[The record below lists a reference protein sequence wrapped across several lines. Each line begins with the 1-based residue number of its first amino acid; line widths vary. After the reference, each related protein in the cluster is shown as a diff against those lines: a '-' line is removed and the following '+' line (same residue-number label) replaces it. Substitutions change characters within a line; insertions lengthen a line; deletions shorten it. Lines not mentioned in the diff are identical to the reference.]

1 MLRISNFLHL
11 MSEKAEKIQKIAAEL
26 LGSGEVEVVIGY
38 ENAEAPRPVFVET
51 AEEAKKLIWNDR
63 CFHNLARYLNTE
75 VGKAAVV
82 AKGCDARAV
91 AGLIREGQVK
101 REDVVIIGIDCAG
114 QVEDGEKQGKCL
126 VCDCHRPEIYD
137 HLIEDESALIE
148 PEADTFNDVSEI
160 EGKSGEE
167 RLAYWTAL
175 MERCIR
181 CYACRQVCP
190 LCYCKECAAEQALP
204 KWLPRSPDARGNLFF
219 HVMRAQHLA
228 GRCVDCGECERV
240 CPVDIPVRT
249 INRKLIREI
258 ADLYGYR
265 AGVDLQAVPPLA
277 TFRPDDPEGDFR

>member
-1 MLRISNFLHL
+1 MSN
-11 MSEKAEKIQKIAAEL
+11 KIAEL
-26 LGSGEVEVVIGY
+26 KKVAADLLKSGAVEVVIGY
-38 ENAEAPRPVFVET
+38 ENDGAPRPVFVEN
-51 AEEAKKLIWNDR
+51 AEDAEKLVWNDC
-63 CFHNLARYLNTE
+63 CFHNLARYLNTAT
-75 VGKAAVV
+75 GKAAVV
-82 AKGCDARAV
+82 AKGCDVRAV

-101 REDVVIIGIDCAG
+101 REDVVIIGVDCGA
-114 QVEDGEKQGKCL
+114 QNENGEKLGKCL

-148 PEADTFNDVSEI
+148 PENDTFADVSEI
-160 EGKSGEE
+160 EGKSVEE
-167 RLAYWTAL
+167 RLAYWNGL
-175 MERCIR
+175 MDRCIR

-265 AGVDLQAVPPLA
+265 ADVDLQAVPPLA
-277 TFRPDDPEGDFR
+277 TFRPDDPEDDFR